1 MAGGNRY
8 ARGFSLSDCGG
19 YKILDI
25 RNPWDTVRLLHRY
38 LLVPKDAVLPDS
50 MPDGTLL
57 RTPLGRVAVYAS
69 QHCAVMGRLG
79 AVGSVAGICD
89 AYYVADTAVKSRL
102 GSGEI
107 ADLGSSFLPDM
118 ERLVS
123 LSAEAII
130 LSPYKDGS
138 YGKAGE
144 LGIPLVEIADY
155 MENTPLARAEWIKV
169 FGELFGCAGMADS
182 LFSATCSRYDSLAA
196 MAKGADSR
204 PTLFGELKTG
214 GVWYQPC
221 GGSYMAALYRDAGI
235 DYLWSDTPGTGS
247 LSLSFEEVLSR
258 AARAD
263 LWVFKY
269 ADETRDRRLSD
280 LYREFAPYAEFDAFN
295 NGGVW
300 GCNSVKYPFFEDLA
314 VSPDRVLRDFMLMA
328 HPELFSADDTTCYFK
343 RIEK

>member
-1 MAGGNRY
+1 MVTMAQRIEELRM
-8 ARGFSLSDCGG
+8 ARNMSRPALAAALG
-19 YKILDI
+19 
-25 RNPWDTVRLLHRY
+25 
-38 LLVPKDAVLPDS
+38 LP
-50 MPDGTLL
+50 
-57 RTPLGRVAVYAS
+57 R
-69 QHCAVMGRLG
+69 
-79 AVGSVAGICD
+79 
-89 AYYVADTAVKSRL
+89 TAVEKFETGRQTPTQAQQEQL
-102 GSGEI
+102 AAFFG
-107 ADLGSSFLPDM
+107 
-118 ERLVS
+118 VS
-123 LSAEAII
+123 LFYLRGESSDKTKMEDWM
-130 LSPYKDGS
+130 DG
-138 YGKAGE
+138 AF
-144 LGIPLVEIADY
+144 LD
-155 MENTPLARAEWIKV
+155 TPA
-169 FGELFGCAGMADS
+169 
-182 LFSATCSRYDSLAA
+182 
-196 MAKGADSR
+196 ADSR